1 MPKFSFIIAYRN
13 RDIERVQRCIN
24 SLLTQTLNDY
34 EIIFIDYGSSQS
46 FKTEIAD
53 LLAKYPTITYK
64 YLNTYGWLWCKSHAL
79 NAGISLAKGI
89 FMVVVDI
96 DLIYSPEFVKVF
108 DNKVSN
114 TTISIYQCYYLEEN
128 FTQYSSLDFNKSY
141 NFQKSYETGTGLLIA
156 PIEAVK
162 KLGGFDT
169 YFKVWG
175 FEDMDM
181 FKRLQ
186 SLGLSVQWIGVEFA
200 ATFHQWHAKNNVLQA
215 MPQSWMATM
224 REHWEF
230 KPNHFSTHTDIET
243 LLNLEKRPAL
253 LALHQEKQNI
263 DAQCVINIQNN
274 NLQQVN
280 FQFTAPIAKSFVV
293 FLATFAQA
301 KQGQTFRITQT
312 FGAIQDR
319 GSSRLAKIFKF
330 VNLIFEKLKISYR
343 VTEIMTFESEMLYF
357 TQIRDF
363 LFYFIHSYENQID
376 DYYFETDGKE
386 NIDFIVVK
394 K

>member
-13 RDIERVQRCIN
+13 RDIDRVRRCIN

-34 EIIFIDYGSSQS
+34 EIIFIDYGSSQP
-46 FKTEIAD
+46 FKREIAD
-53 LLAKYPTITYK
+53 FIATNPTIIYK

-79 NAGISLAKGI
+79 NAGIDLANGKYI
-89 FMVVVDI
+89 IVVDI
-96 DLIYSPEFVKVF
+96 DLIYSPDFINVF
-108 DNKVSN
+108 DKKVSD
-114 TTISIYQCYYLEEN
+114 TTISIYQCYYLEEK
-128 FTQYSSLDFNKSY
+128 FSQYSSLDFNKSY
-141 NFQKSYETGTGLLIA
+141 HFTKSYETGTGLLIA

-162 KLGGFDT
+162 NIGGFDT

-186 SLGLSVQWIGVEFA
+186 SFGLSVQWIGVEFA
-200 ATFHQWHAKNNVLQA
+200 STFHQWHAKNNVLQA
-215 MPQSWMATM
+215 MPQSWMGTM

-230 KPNHFSTHTDIET
+230 KPNHFSTHSNIES
-243 LLNLEKRPAL
+243 LLNMKERPAL
-253 LALHQEKQNI
+253 SVLNE
-263 DAQCVINIQNN
+263 
-274 NLQQVN
+274 NLG
-280 FQFTAPIAKSFVV
+280 FQKYDFKFNAPIAKSFVV
-293 FLATFAQA
+293 FLAAFTKAKRGQA
-301 KQGQTFRITQT
+301 FRITQT
-312 FGAIQDR
+312 FGAIQDNEN
-319 GSSRLAKIFKF
+319 SRLAKIFKL
-330 VNLIFEKLKISYR
+330 VNRIFSKFNISYR

-363 LFYFIHSYENQID
+363 LFYFIHSYEHEID

-386 NIDFIVVK
+386 SIDFIVVK